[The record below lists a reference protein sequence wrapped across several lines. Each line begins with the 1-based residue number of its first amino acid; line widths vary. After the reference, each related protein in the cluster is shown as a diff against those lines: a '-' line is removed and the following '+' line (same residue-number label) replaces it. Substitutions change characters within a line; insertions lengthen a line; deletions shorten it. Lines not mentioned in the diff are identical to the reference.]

1 MMDRTP
7 LNSSTLA
14 SAAYDATTCLLQ
26 LEFRSGALY
35 QYFSVP
41 ASLYR
46 DLLAADSKA
55 RFFNR
60 FIRDRF
66 PTTLLAPASVLK
78 TI

>member
-7 LNSSTLA
+7 LDSTTLA
-14 SAAYDATTCLLQ
+14 SAGYDATTGLLE

-35 QYFSVP
+35 RYFSLP

-46 DLLAADSKA
+46 DLLTADSKG
-55 RFFNR
+55 RIFNR
-60 FIRDRF
+60 FIRHCF
-66 PTTLLAPASVLK
+66 LTTLVAPPSAPE

>member
-7 LNSSTLA
+7 LDSTTLA
-14 SAAYDATTCLLQ
+14 SAGYDATTGLLE

-35 QYFSVP
+35 RYFSVP

-46 DLLAADSKA
+46 DLLTADSKG

-60 FIRDRF
+60 SIRDCF
-66 PTTLLAPASVLK
+66 LTTLVAPPSAPE